1 MRTLIQ
7 GGTVVTATETTEAD
21 VVIEDE
27 KVAAI
32 GRGMS
37 VEADRVIDA
46 TGRYVMPGG
55 VDVHTHMELPFGGS
69 FCSDDFETGTRAA
82 AFGGTTT
89 IVDFALQ
96 DYGEGLRQ
104 GLDRW
109 FAKAQNA
116 VTDYGFHVIIRE
128 VNDQVLKEMD
138 ELVGEGV
145 TSFKLFMAYP
155 GVFMLDDAS
164 IFRAMRQAG
173 QSGALIMMHAENG
186 GPIDVLVR
194 QFLDEGKT
202 APVNHGL
209 TRPAVMEG
217 EAVHR
222 VFRLAELAETPAYIV
237 HLSSRDA
244 LNSLREARDR
254 GQAAYAETCP
264 QYLYL
269 SQDDMAKPGFEG
281 AKYVCSPPLRTAD
294 HQEDLW
300 MGLRGGDLSV
310 VSTDHA
316 PFNYTGQKD
325 LGKDDFSKIPN
336 GLPSVEDRF
345 TLLYGGVEKGHI
357 DLNRFVELVATAPAK
372 MFGLY
377 PRKGTI
383 APGSDADIVVFDAT
397 KERTISAST
406 HHMRVDYS
414 AYEGTGRARPPRGR
428 DAARPGAGRERRV
441 PRHAGTGEV
450 RAEEPD
456 HGVGA
461 GSSGRVTSATS
472 AFSAVRSD
480 DESTCRFTP
489 CAPAADRDDVE
500 RARRG
505 VRDHRPGV
513 RRPER
518 RDRAAFV
525 PRRVVR
531 LVGVGQRET
540 LDAEV
545 RPQLRPVDLATS
557 RHQDEHVVV
566 RTTPDHD
573 RPQQLA
579 ELDPLERG
587 ALLGARGALGSSH
600 LEREPGGLGRCH
612 RRRVGHRDSRMTSRY
627 AAPRLA

>member
-1 MRTLIQ
+1 MRTLIE

-82 AFGGTTT
+82 AFGGTTS

-109 FAKAQNA
+109 FAKAKNA
-116 VTDYGFHVIIRE
+116 CTDYGFHMIVRE
-128 VNDQVLKEMD
+128 VNDQVLKEMH

-155 GVFMLDDAS
+155 GVFMVDDAS

-173 QSGALIMMHAENG
+173 KSGALIMMHAENG

-209 TRPAVMEG
+209 TRPAAMEG

-222 VFRLAELAETPAYIV
+222 VFRLAELADTPAYIV
-237 HLSSRDA
+237 HLSSRDG
-244 LNSLREARDR
+244 LNALREARDR

-264 QYLYL
+264 HYLYL
-269 SQDDMAKPGFEG
+269 SQDDMAAPGFEG

-294 HQEDLW
+294 HQEELW
-300 MGLRGGDLSV
+300 TGLRGGDLSV

-316 PFNYTGQKD
+316 PFNFTGQKD

-345 TLLYGGVEKGHI
+345 TLLYGGVETGHI

-383 APGSDADIVVFDAT
+383 APGSDADIVVFDAN
-397 KERTISAST
+397 KERMISAST

-414 AYEGTGRARPPRGR
+414 AYEG
-428 DAARPGAGRERRV
+428 
-441 PRHAGTGEV
+441 
-450 RAEEPD
+450 
-456 HGVGA
+456 
-461 GSSGRVTSATS
+461 
-472 AFSAVRSD
+472 
-480 DESTCRFTP
+480 
-489 CAPAADRDDVE
+489 
-500 RARRG
+500 
-505 VRDHRPGV
+505 
-513 RRPER
+513 
-518 RDRAAFV
+518 
-525 PRRVVR
+525 RVVR
-531 LVGVGQRET
+531 GLPEVVMQRGQVLVENGEFHGVPGQGRF
-540 LDAEV
+540 LP
-545 RPQLRPVDLATS
+545 RS
-557 RHQDEHVVV
+557 RI
-566 RTTPDHD
+566 P
-573 RPQQLA
+573 A
-579 ELDPLERG
+579 
-587 ALLGARGALGSSH
+587 
-600 LEREPGGLGRCH
+600 
-612 RRRVGHRDSRMTSRY
+612 
-627 AAPRLA
+627 